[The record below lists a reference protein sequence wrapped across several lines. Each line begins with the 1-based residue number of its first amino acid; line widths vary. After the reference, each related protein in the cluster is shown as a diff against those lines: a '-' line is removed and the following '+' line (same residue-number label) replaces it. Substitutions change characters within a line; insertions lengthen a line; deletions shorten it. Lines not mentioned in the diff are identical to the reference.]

1 MSTFHKQASKAARKG
16 DIRAADAA
24 ELGYI
29 RAYVKLYSVESEQYI
44 AAHCARLCRG
54 AGPCGEM
61 LAEWVLPNGESV
73 YSDIDGMLMTE
84 YEDQVQRFAQASPA
98 AAKAA

>member
-1 MSTFHKQASKAARKG
+1 MTAFHKQAGKAARKG

-44 AAHCARLCRG
+44 TAHCARLCRG
-54 AGPCGEM
+54 AGPHGET
-61 LAEWVLPNGESV
+61 LAEWALPNGECV
-73 YSDIDGMLMTE
+73 NSDVDGMLLPE
-84 YEDQVQRFAQASPA
+84 FEEQVQRFAQASPA
-98 AAKAA
+98 AAEAA

>member
-1 MSTFHKQASKAARKG
+1 MTTFHKQAGKAARKG

-24 ELGYI
+24 ELGYM

-44 AAHCARLCRG
+44 IAHCARLCRG
-54 AGPCGEM
+54 AGAHGEM

-73 YSDIDGMLMTE
+73 YSDIDGMLMPE
-84 YEDQVQRFAQASPA
+84 YEEQVQRFAQASPA
-98 AAKAA
+98 AAIAA